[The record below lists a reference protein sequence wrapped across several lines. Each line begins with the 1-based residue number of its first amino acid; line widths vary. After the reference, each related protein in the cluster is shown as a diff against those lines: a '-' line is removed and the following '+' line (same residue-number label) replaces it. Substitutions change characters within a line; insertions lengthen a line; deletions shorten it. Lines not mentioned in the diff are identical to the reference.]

1 MPYTTQCVDVGF
13 FGPVCKQVWKP
24 PPKPTPP
31 KLTYRTPQQSYTT
44 MDTSIQMSKFQNI
57 SPLHF

>member
-1 MPYTTQCVDVGF
+1 MPYITKCVDVAM
-13 FGPVCKQVWKP
+13 FGPDCTKVYV
-24 PPKPTPP
+24 PPKPKPP

>member
-1 MPYTTQCVDVGF
+1 MPYITNCDAGTG
-13 FGPVCKQVWKP
+13 FGPECFRTYV
-24 PPKPTPP
+24 PPKPKAP